1 MSLEDTERAARTELM
16 DQLYQQS
23 LRLHELASNELLL
36 LPEYSFVKT
45 ELKSMEG
52 RLMSIQAEIGT
63 LRFNQTPSAV

>member
-45 ELKSMEG
+45 GYS
-52 RLMSIQAEIGT
+52 
-63 LRFNQTPSAV
+63 